1 MREFFFGGI
10 PADMEPVEINRS
22 ALIATVKRPFV
33 DWLHTADPTSKH
45 IGLAEVNHEPT
56 VYLVPEFES
65 KEEFAE
71 WLEQHCE
78 IIFEEQLG
86 GWWTD
91 NHGLPIGASKYFR
104 NGSNAACTRWS
115 WISMTSRFSWA
126 SKIS

>member
-1 MREFFFGGI
+1 MLENCFWRKAGGYG
-10 PADMEPVEINRS
+10 APVEINRS
-22 ALIATVKRPFV
+22 ALIATVKQPFV

-45 IGLAEVNHEPT
+45 ITLAEVNHEPT

-65 KEEFAE
+65 EKEFAE

-91 NHGLPIGASKYFR
+91 EQSWPPNRGIEVFR
-104 NGSNAACTRWS
+104 EWFECRLH
-115 WISMTSRFSWA
+115 SMVLDLDDGPL
-126 SKIS
+126 

>member
-1 MREFFFGGI
+1 MRRIVFGGR
-10 PADMEPVEINRS
+10 PSVEPVEINRS
-22 ALIATVKRPFV
+22 ALIATVKQPFV

-91 NHGLPIGASKYFR
+91 EQ
-104 NGSNAACTRWS
+104 S
-115 WISMTSRFSWA
+115 WPPNRGIEVFQEWFECRLHSMVLDLDDEPL
-126 SKIS
+126 